1 MNIGSGVASLM
12 AVISSLL
19 VRRRESERGEYV
31 RRGYYDPRSILIKL
45 TIFLM
50 MSALTK
56 ENDIVLTSAH
66 MAVDQ
71 VLMGEALAIH
81 QPCHRRRDAC
91 MCVFLAIWISRQPI
105 PFRS

>member
-19 VRRRESERGEYV
+19 VQRRESERGKYV
-31 RRGYYDPRSILIKL
+31 RRGYYNPRSILIEL

-50 MSALTK
+50 TSALTE

-66 MAVDQ
+66 MAVN
-71 VLMGEALAIH
+71 
-81 QPCHRRRDAC
+81 
-91 MCVFLAIWISRQPI
+91 
-105 PFRS
+105 

>member
-1 MNIGSGVASLM
+1 MNIGSGVAFLM

-31 RRGYYDPRSILIKL
+31 RRGYYDPRSILIEL

-50 MSALTK
+50 TSALTK
-56 ENDIVLTSAH
+56 ENDIVLISAH

-71 VLMGEALAIH
+71 VLMGEAPGVVFGEVVIFS
-81 QPCHRRRDAC
+81 PWFRRTP
-91 MCVFLAIWISRQPI
+91 WSR
-105 PFRS
+105 